1 VVLFPVQKPVWD
13 LELSWI
19 PHNHH
24 KILKLC
30 STQLS
35 STFTHVYVCLLANK
49 VRKSSPHS
57 LDGGQGKHDLLSSI
71 NIGIEHTQN
80 MLKILI
86 CNERHSGDVLL
97 QLR

>member
-1 VVLFPVQKPVWD
+1 LGRPKSLEVKTKKRQEKKKKNGDGKPNQKRTLP
-13 LELSWI
+13 
-19 PHNHH
+19 
-24 KILKLC
+24 
-30 STQLS
+30 
-35 STFTHVYVCLLANK
+35 FTHVYVCLLANK

-86 CNERHSGDVLL
+86 CN
-97 QLR
+97 